1 MPIDALNAGAY
12 AGFSMD
18 VSEFPSGGYR
28 FIHGVFQYSGGVA
41 AAPGYRIVRVRFQSP
56 VPLAEG
62 FRRIESILTAAGR
75 PLAAFCA
82 CELRSPK
89 PFTEDGF
96 RAFNKVYVVT
106 LERWGIVE
114 GERNPIAR
122 SNVCPEI
129 DPPNEPSL
137 YAFSYTVPETN
148 GGALPAFVISG
159 SAESAEGSATYV
171 VVRPNDTSP
180 EGMRVKAVH
189 VLGAMERRLQALG
202 FAWSDT
208 TATQVYS
215 VRDIH
220 PFVGDELV
228 RRGAARAGLTWH
240 YCRPPVT
247 GLEYEMDCR
256 AVTQEHV
263 IAAHAAPL

>member
-1 MPIDALNAGAY
+1 
-12 AGFSMD
+12 MD
-18 VSEFPSGGYR
+18 VSDVPAGGYR

-41 AAPGYRIVRVRFQSP
+41 ALPGHRIVRVRFHAP

-62 FRRIESILTAAGR
+62 FRRIEAMVTAAGR

-89 PFTEDGF
+89 PFTDDGF
-96 RAFNKVYVVT
+96 RAFNKIYVVT
-106 LERWGIVE
+106 LREWGIVE

-122 SNVCPEI
+122 SNVCPAVA
-129 DPPNEPSL
+129 PPDEPSF
-137 YAFSYTVPETN
+137 YAFSYTVPDQGA
-148 GGALPAFVISG
+148 GGLPAFVISG
-159 SAESAEGSATYV
+159 SAESTAGGATYAI
-171 VVRPNDTSP
+171 VRPNDTSP
-180 EGMRVKAVH
+180 AGMRAKAVH
-189 VLGAMERRLQALG
+189 VLGAMERRMQALG
-202 FAWSDT
+202 FAWADT

-215 VRDIH
+215 VQDIH
-220 PFVGDELV
+220 PFTGDELV

-256 AVTQEHV
+256 AVTHEHV
-263 IAAHAAPL
+263 VV